1 MLQRTLE
8 SELMDTPGEAQA
20 YDAMDHAEVNK
31 RFVDDLL
38 TAWPL
43 ESPDPPEWIDVL
55 DLGTGTARIPME
67 LCQRVES
74 VRVMAADA
82 AVGMLDQARL
92 NIEIASLTGRIQ
104 LDLVDARRLPYQDG
118 QFDAVI
124 CNSLIHH
131 LADAG
136 PAIAEALR
144 VTKSGGVLFFRDLL
158 RPPDEAAVVRLV
170 HQYAGDEQPA
180 QQKLLRD
187 SLHAALSLHEIRELV
202 QAQHC
207 DPKGVRTTSDRHWT
221 WFTRKR
227 T

>member
-8 SELMDTPGEAQA
+8 PERMDGPGEAQA
-20 YDAMDHAEVNK
+20 YDAMDHTEVNR

-43 ESPDPPEWIDVL
+43 ESPDQQEWIDVL
-55 DLGTGTARIPME
+55 DLGTGTARIPLE

-82 AVGMLDQARL
+82 AVGMLEQARL
-92 NIEIASLTGRIQ
+92 NIEIAGLTERIQ
-104 LDLVDARRLPYQDG
+104 LDQIDARQLRYQDG

-131 LADAG
+131 LAD
-136 PAIAEALR
+136 PAPVIAEAIR
-144 VTKSGGVLFFRDLL
+144 VTKPGGVLFFRDLL
-158 RPPDEAAVVRLV
+158 RPPDEAALARLV
-170 HQYAGDEQPA
+170 HQYAGDEQPP
-180 QQKLLRD
+180 QRKLLRE
-187 SLHAALSLHEIRELV
+187 SLHAALTLQEIRELV
-202 QAQHC
+202 QSQRY
-207 DPKGVRTTSDRHWT
+207 DPKGVRTTSDRHWS

-227 T
+227 S